1 MRKCFLTLAVI
12 AMSLAACSQTGQGAH
27 SASPKE
33 QTKEQVKNNKPK
45 GEKAMVTEMTTEMFK
60 EKIMDYT
67 ANPKEWVYKGDRPAV
82 IDFYATWCGPCKAT
96 APVVAELADELAG
109 KVDFYK
115 VDVDQQEEL
124 AAVFGIRSIPSLL
137 FIPKDGKPQM
147 QVGAMDKQMLTEA
160 VNKVLLK

>member
-1 MRKCFLTLAVI
+1 
-12 AMSLAACSQTGQGAH
+12 
-27 SASPKE
+27 
-33 QTKEQVKNNKPK
+33 
-45 GEKAMVTEMTTEMFK
+45 MTTEMFK